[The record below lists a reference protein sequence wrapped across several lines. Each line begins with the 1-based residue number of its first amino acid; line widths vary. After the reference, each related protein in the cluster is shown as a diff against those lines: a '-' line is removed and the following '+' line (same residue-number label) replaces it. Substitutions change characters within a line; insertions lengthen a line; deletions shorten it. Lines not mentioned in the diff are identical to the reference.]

1 MARHI
6 LKIGDQY
13 LEWSSITDSP
23 TCYLMSKQ
31 EMIDD
36 LGIEPERMDRA
47 DVIGTSSLV
56 GDDLAAA
63 LSFNRA
69 GPNEEHLKTV
79 EELVGHYTFTNDK
92 LLMG

>member
-36 LGIEPERMDRA
+36 FRIEPDRMDRA
-47 DVIGTSSLV
+47 EATGTSSLV

-63 LSFNRA
+63 LRFNRA
-69 GPNEEHLKTV
+69 GPNEEHMKTV
-79 EELVGHYTFTNDK
+79 EELVEHYTFTNDK
-92 LLMG
+92 LLVR

>member
-6 LKIGDQY
+6 LKVGDQY
-13 LEWSSITDSP
+13 LEWSSVTDSP

-31 EMIDD
+31 EMIED
-36 LGIEPERMDRA
+36 LLIAQDRMDRA
-47 DVIGTSSLV
+47 EATGTSSLV
-56 GDDLAAA
+56 GDDLAVA

-69 GPNEEHLKTV
+69 GPNDEHLKTV
-79 EELVGHYTFTNDK
+79 EELVEHYTFTNDK

>member
-23 TCYLMSKQ
+23 VTYLMSKQ

-36 LGIEPERMDRA
+36 LRIAQDRMDRA
-47 DVIGTSSLV
+47 EATGTSSFV

-63 LSFNRA
+63 LRFNRA
-69 GPNEEHLKTV
+69 GPKEEHLKTV
-79 EELVGHYTFTNDK
+79 EELVEHYTLKATPSA
-92 LLMG
+92 